1 MIAFR
6 NERERQTQA
15 RRCSTCKLPKHLAH
29 FSGKCAR
36 CKICNRE
43 YTRWYRATN
52 GGREPSQEYNAR
64 LAARLIL
71 TDEDRAASKEAARKR
86 YRASELGKVTHHIS
100 VIRRKLRRQN
110 PPSVKVQKTL
120 VRLLARQA
128 EMRSAKDWKK

>member
-6 NERERQTQA
+6 NDRERQTQA
-15 RRCSTCKLPKHLAH
+15 RRCSTCQQPKHLAH

-52 GGREPSQEYNAR
+52 GGRESCQEYNAK

-71 TDEDRAASKEAARKR
+71 TDEDRAELKEAARKR
-86 YRASELGKVTHHIS
+86 YRASDLGKVTHHIS
-100 VIRRKLRRQN
+100 VTRRKLRQQN

-120 VRLLARQA
+120 ARLLARQA
-128 EMRSAKDWKK
+128 KLRARQEQRK

>member
-6 NERERQTQA
+6 NEVERLTES
-15 RRCSTCKLPKHLAH
+15 RRCSTCRKSKHLAH

-36 CKICNRE
+36 CKVCNRE

-52 GGREPSQEYNAR
+52 GGREPCQEYNTKN
-64 LAARLIL
+64 AARLIL
-71 TDEDRAASKEAARKR
+71 TDEDRAELKEAARKR

-100 VIRRKLRRQN
+100 VTRRKLRQQN

-120 VRLLARQA
+120 ARLLARQA
-128 EMRSAKDWKK
+128 KLRARQEQRK